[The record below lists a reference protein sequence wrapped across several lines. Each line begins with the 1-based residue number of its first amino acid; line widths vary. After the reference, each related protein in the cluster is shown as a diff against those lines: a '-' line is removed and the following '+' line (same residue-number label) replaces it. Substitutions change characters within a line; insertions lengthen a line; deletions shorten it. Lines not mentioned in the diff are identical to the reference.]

1 LDGCSSQ
8 LTQEQRIGNLG
19 YFEFQPPDDRMK
31 GVIIGAPHGVTEPD
45 SANYAKLISQQTGA
59 GFLIASGFGSKRL
72 PVTQP
77 LIRWTPSPAGAT
89 NPLER
94 GSIYREFK
102 TLLRQAA
109 NGNVKLYVGVRSRI
123 GISAA
128 DRIEVATSG
137 FTFDQLAIL
146 KKSFVRI
153 RDGALAGSSIPR
165 IAIAIDPLEKI
176 SWRVSGV
183 KHHGV
188 LMLAERG
195 LNLRLPQRLS
205 TAPAESSYAKII
217 ATWVR
222 EIFALLE
229 DNDSQ
234 LESVV
239 RLTDYGRIESLPS
252 RKRQNGIVI
261 AAPHGTFD
269 EHTAELVNQVSYR
282 TGLAAVIARG
292 FTPTECGGWRINVNR
307 PTERLYP
314 SDRLE
319 IHSKRAQDV
328 YQLFKQSVL
337 EASHGN
343 LNLYV
348 DIHQNGRQTNIEV
361 ATVGISKAE
370 AQIIKKN
377 YREIRDRVLESNP
390 DVTSV
395 DLVIEPLDNI
405 EIGAWAAKAQGIL
418 GLAPKS
424 LHFEFPL
431 HSTLESSKARDSY
444 TDIVTLLLDQTVPL
458 LSKR

>member
-1 LDGCSSQ
+1 M
-8 LTQEQRIGNLG
+8 TQEQRIGNLG
-19 YFEFQPPDDRMK
+19 YFEFQPPNEPMQ

-45 SANYAKLISQQTGA
+45 SAIYAKSISQQTGA
-59 GFLIASGFGSKRL
+59 GFLIASGFASKRL

-77 LIRWTPSPAGAT
+77 LVRWTPSPAGTA
-89 NPLER
+89 NPLKR
-94 GSIYREFK
+94 GNVYREFNA
-102 TLLRQAA
+102 LLRQAA
-109 NGNVKLYVGVRSRI
+109 NGNVKLYVGVRSRVEA
-123 GISAA
+123 SAA

-137 FTFDQLAIL
+137 FTFEQLAIL

-153 RDGALAGSSIPR
+153 RDSALAGSSIPK

-188 LMLAERG
+188 LMFAERG
-195 LNLRLPQRLS
+195 LNLRLPQGLS
-205 TAPAESSYAKII
+205 TGAAESSYAKII
-217 ATWVR
+217 ATWVA
-222 EIFALLE
+222 EVSALLE
-229 DNDSQ
+229 DNNSQ
-234 LESVV
+234 LDSVV

-261 AAPHGTFD
+261 GAPHGTFD
-269 EHTAELVNQVSYR
+269 EYTAELVNQVSYR

-314 SDRLE
+314 SDSLE
-319 IHSKRAQDV
+319 IHSERAQDV

-337 EASHGN
+337 EASRGN
-343 LNLYV
+343 LNLYIDV
-348 DIHQNGRQTNIEV
+348 HQNGRQKNIEV
-361 ATVGISKAE
+361 ATVGISKGE
-370 AQIIKKN
+370 AQIIKKS

-418 GLAPKS
+418 GLAKKS
-424 LHFEFPL
+424 LHFELPL
-431 HSTLESSKARDSY
+431 YDTLGTSKARDSY
-444 TDIVTLLLDQTVPL
+444 TEIVTLLLDRTVPL

>member
-1 LDGCSSQ
+1 
-8 LTQEQRIGNLG
+8 
-19 YFEFQPPDDRMK
+19 
-31 GVIIGAPHGVTEPD
+31 
-45 SANYAKLISQQTGA
+45 
-59 GFLIASGFGSKRL
+59 
-72 PVTQP
+72 
-77 LIRWTPSPAGAT
+77 
-89 NPLER
+89 
-94 GSIYREFK
+94 
-102 TLLRQAA
+102 LLRQAA
-109 NGNVKLYVGVRSRI
+109 NGNVKLYVGVRSRVEA
-123 GISAA
+123 SAA

-137 FTFDQLAIL
+137 FTFEQLAIL

-153 RDGALAGSSIPR
+153 RDSALAGSSIPK

-188 LMLAERG
+188 LMFAERG
-195 LNLRLPQRLS
+195 LNLRLPQGLS
-205 TAPAESSYAKII
+205 TGAAESSYAKII
-217 ATWVR
+217 ATWVA
-222 EIFALLE
+222 EVSALLE
-229 DNDSQ
+229 DNNSQ
-234 LESVV
+234 LDSVV

-261 AAPHGTFD
+261 GAPHGTFD
-269 EHTAELVNQVSYR
+269 EYTAELVNQVSYR

-314 SDRLE
+314 SDSLE
-319 IHSKRAQDV
+319 IHSERAQDV

-337 EASHGN
+337 EASRGN
-343 LNLYV
+343 LNLYIDV
-348 DIHQNGRQTNIEV
+348 HQNGRQKNIEV
-361 ATVGISKAE
+361 ATVGISKGE
-370 AQIIKKN
+370 AQIIKKS

-418 GLAPKS
+418 GLAKKS
-424 LHFEFPL
+424 LHFELPL
-431 HSTLESSKARDSY
+431 YDTLGTSKARDSY
-444 TDIVTLLLDQTVPL
+444 TEIVTLLLDRTVPL